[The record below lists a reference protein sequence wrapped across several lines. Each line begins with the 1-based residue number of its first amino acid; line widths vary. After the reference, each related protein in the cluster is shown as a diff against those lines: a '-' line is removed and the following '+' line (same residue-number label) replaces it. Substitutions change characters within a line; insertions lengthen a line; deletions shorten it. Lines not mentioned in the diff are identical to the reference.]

1 MKDISYIDKIVKQHR
16 TNLHKLAE
24 LSHEEFNTA
33 KYIRDYLDKLGIRY
47 ETPLETATVGIIKG
61 NNPKKTIAFRADID
75 ALPTENGAQHLC
87 GHDGHMS
94 ILLGFLEYIMDNKE
108 NLNDNIVF
116 VFQPAEEDTGGA
128 EPLMKAGI
136 FKKYNLDEVY
146 GLHIHPDFPE
156 GYIGC
161 KAGYLMAQNGEI
173 DVEIIGKSGHGA
185 IPQNTIDGIVI
196 GANFVTSVQSIVS
209 RNLNPMEGAVLTF
222 GKMAAG
228 SIRNIIA
235 ENVKLEG
242 TMRCFNPEI
251 YDTMKKRLFEFAKGF
266 EIAYNCKVNVKI
278 EDGYIAVNNDENLF
292 NEFVEAVGK
301 EKITKTE
308 PLMISEDF
316 SYYQREVPGLFF
328 MQGARN
334 EEKGFVN
341 GLHSLRFDFNEDIM
355 LDAIKTYV
363 KLLKFKGSIE

>member
-33 KYIRDYLDKLGIRY
+33 KYIRDYLDKLGIQY

-136 FKKYNLDEVY
+136 FKKYNVDEVY

-156 GYIGC
+156 GYI
-161 KAGYLMAQNGEI
+161 
-173 DVEIIGKSGHGA
+173 
-185 IPQNTIDGIVI
+185 
-196 GANFVTSVQSIVS
+196 
-209 RNLNPMEGAVLTF
+209 
-222 GKMAAG
+222 
-228 SIRNIIA
+228 
-235 ENVKLEG
+235 
-242 TMRCFNPEI
+242 
-251 YDTMKKRLFEFAKGF
+251 
-266 EIAYNCKVNVKI
+266 
-278 EDGYIAVNNDENLF
+278 
-292 NEFVEAVGK
+292 
-301 EKITKTE
+301 
-308 PLMISEDF
+308 
-316 SYYQREVPGLFF
+316 
-328 MQGARN
+328 
-334 EEKGFVN
+334 
-341 GLHSLRFDFNEDIM
+341 
-355 LDAIKTYV
+355 
-363 KLLKFKGSIE
+363 